1 MLRVLRHLCKGLL
14 LLLSARHAPAVLAC
28 NPHGWCTG
36 AAIYTNKKG
45 IMHSAKMMSWLQ
57 CALSATI
64 SVSVTQH
71 LAGQH
76 AARVIVTC
84 GLPFINVVILPC
96 DSH

>member
-1 MLRVLRHLCKGLL
+1 MLL
-14 LLLSARHAPAVLAC
+14 LCWHAILMAGARVH
-28 NPHGWCTG
+28 
-36 AAIYTNKKG
+36 IYTNKKG